1 MFSKVLAWTNVNP
14 NQRNM
19 NPRYVPP
26 VVARPVATND
36 TPSQPRDATAAPS
49 GANGIAL
56 TTSQPPLLLSCGS
69 LESPIPSSDPNL
81 SPMPLE
87 TTSTAAFSL
96 APARALTEAPKM
108 SSATPQGNLQMG
120 RILAAFVI
128 CVLCLATSA
137 SSKAVLRFIAG
148 EHKRLSNGVRIW
160 LQYHRFCF
168 HFGSPFIA
176 RQCDI
181 VPFFQIQLKLNASDP
196 GSLAAERHLHMPNG
210 LALTYGAIVALAGDH
225 YGVPE
230 RPISDGTTQVC
241 LSNTVCVLLKA
252 VFPHHVHSLLPHLRL
267 TN

>member
-1 MFSKVLAWTNVNP
+1 MMAAFHCCSRHV
-14 NQRNM
+14 
-19 NPRYVPP
+19 
-26 VVARPVATND
+26 
-36 TPSQPRDATAAPS
+36 PSQSPDKRVRFFSFTRETIGLDS
-49 GANGIAL
+49 GMKI
-56 TTSQPPLLLSCGS
+56 Q
-69 LESPIPSSDPNL
+69 
-81 SPMPLE
+81 
-87 TTSTAAFSL
+87 
-96 APARALTEAPKM
+96 K
-108 SSATPQGNLQMG
+108 TPQGNLQMG